1 MNKLFESVFELAN
14 LITPNKSKP
23 LLIASI
29 WISLVVVCAV
39 NIISFLLLPLI
50 PAGVI
55 FFTILLFVVLPLQAT
70 QYQCLRRHWVQ
81 SEEFRR
87 KESNIGKYYS
97 TFNKPDGVWY
107 EFTWDVPYSEEG
119 GPTQAQKKKELRD
132 KKIDSIF

>member
-1 MNKLFESVFELAN
+1 LLYYRYKQLNISVLDVTGYNQKNSVE
-14 LITPNKSKP
+14 
-23 LLIASI
+23 
-29 WISLVVVCAV
+29 
-39 NIISFLLLPLI
+39 
-50 PAGVI
+50 
-55 FFTILLFVVLPLQAT
+55 
-70 QYQCLRRHWVQ
+70 
-81 SEEFRR
+81 

>member
-1 MNKLFESVFELAN
+1 MNKLFETVFELAQ
-14 LITPNKSKP
+14 LLTPKKYKP
-23 LLIASI
+23 LIASI
-29 WISLVVVCAV
+29 WISLVVVFAV
-39 NIISFLLLPLI
+39 NILSFLLLPLI
-50 PAGVI
+50 PAGII

-119 GPTQAQKKKELRD
+119 GPTQEKKKKELRD

>member
-70 QYQCLRRHWVQ
+70 QYQRLRSHWVQ

-97 TFNKPDGVWY
+97 TFNKPEGVWY
-107 EFTWDVPYSEEG
+107 EFTCDVPYSEEG
-119 GPTQAQKKKELRD
+119 GPTQAEKKKELRD